1 MAPAGLLAGWRGGQE
16 AVLPAM
22 GGAVRSPPTRG
33 LGMDTGAAV
42 QFAPAMRW
50 AAFVCRMMCE
60 TATKTGDVETY
71 LKAEVLRMSGHQ
83 FGPRPRPEWNSGPVL
98 GVTWAP
104 VVC

>member
-1 MAPAGLLAGWRGGQE
+1 MALAGLLAGGRGGQE

-50 AAFVCRMMCE
+50 AAFVCR
-60 TATKTGDVETY
+60 
-71 LKAEVLRMSGHQ
+71 
-83 FGPRPRPEWNSGPVL
+83 
-98 GVTWAP
+98 
-104 VVC
+104 